1 MSGSNKK
8 KRSTQ
13 SASPDQQADS
23 TTESAEQAR
32 GDLAEFELL
41 IKPRFAVALIGWGLL
56 GLAFSVSLSM
66 ESAERL
72 ANPDYDPA
80 CSINPLV
87 SCLNSMDSFVGNLFG
102 FPNAYLGTVLF
113 AVLIVFG
120 AWLLMGIRFP
130 RWVWYGLCVGL
141 LGGMGFVVFFLFVSV
156 FSLKTLCPYCMVV
169 WLATVPIFV
178 LGMAYLFQERYIPAP
193 EGLRRFWVRH
203 RVLLTAGIL
212 TGIAVVVIVG
222 FADKWHLMF

>member
-1 MSGSNKK
+1 MSRSNSKK
-8 KRSTQ
+8 HPVQ
-13 SASPDQQADS
+13 SDSSAQQTNPETEPTGQASD
-23 TTESAEQAR
+23 
-32 GDLAEFELL
+32 DLAEFELL
-41 IKPRFAVALIGWGLL
+41 IRPRLAVTLVGWGLL
-56 GLAFSVSLSM
+56 GLAFSVALSV
-66 ESAERL
+66 EATERL

-87 SCLNSMDSFVGNLFG
+87 SCLNSMDSFLGNLLG

-120 AWLLMGIRFP
+120 VWLLMGFRFP
-130 RWVWYGLCVGL
+130 RWVWYGFCLGL
-141 LGGMGFVVFFLFVSV
+141 LGGIGVVVFFVFVSV

-178 LGMAYLFQERYIPAP
+178 IGMAYLLQERYIPAP

-203 RVLLTAGIL
+203 RILLTAGIL
-212 TGIAVVVIVG
+212 TGIAVIVIVG
-222 FADKWHLMF
+222 FADKWHLVF